1 MSLLPGFAGPG
12 ICFPQQRALRRWM
25 WQQKGFLETVCHT
38 MAELCLL
45 FKTAEAS
52 HRSPS
57 EVGQITEAG
66 PLSITLS
73 RLLISLQGCKH
84 VLDELLVPNSQSVKG
99 QSNLEDAWPLVITPA
114 MQKVLADNFAT
125 VKSTECAIKELCE
138 RLDTSR
144 IPGLS
149 TLQHLLIKGQE
160 LSEKFEELVMSL
172 DKVETSEKGGAA
184 GLVSFTEHYEKT
196 VLEVLL
202 AVQDLRMNTT
212 NNTVENSV
220 PSSEEGQIELMGTI
234 QDIDHSISKKMVAL
248 RFGKI
253 CDSIMRTILAGI

>member
-1 MSLLPGFAGPG
+1 MPLLPGFAGLG

-52 HRSPS
+52 QRSPS

-66 PLSITLS
+66 PLSITFS
-73 RLLISLQGCKH
+73 GLLISLQGCKN
-84 VLDELLVPNSQSVKG
+84 VLDELLVPNSESVKG
-99 QSNLEDAWPLVITPA
+99 QRNLEDVWPLVITPA
-114 MQKVLADNFAT
+114 MQKVLVDNFAT
-125 VKSTECAIKELCE
+125 VKSTQHAIKDLCE
-138 RLDTSR
+138 RLDMSR
-144 IPGLS
+144 IPGLN
-149 TLQHLLIKGQE
+149 TLHHLLIKGQE
-160 LSEKFEELVMSL
+160 LSGEFEESIMSL
-172 DKVETSEKGGAA
+172 DNVETSEKRGATC
-184 GLVSFTEHYEKT
+184 LVSFTEHYEKT
-196 VLEVLL
+196 VSEVLL

-212 NNTVENSV
+212 NNNVENSV
-220 PSSEEGQIELMGTI
+220 PSSEEGKVEVMGTI

-253 CDSIMRTILAGI
+253 CDSIMRTILAGT

>member
-1 MSLLPGFAGPG
+1 
-12 ICFPQQRALRRWM
+12 
-25 WQQKGFLETVCHT
+25 

-52 HRSPS
+52 QRSPS

-84 VLDELLVPNSQSVKG
+84 ALDELLVPNSQSVKG
-99 QSNLEDAWPLVITPA
+99 QSNLQDAWPLVITPA
-114 MQKVLADNFAT
+114 MQKVLADNFAA

-138 RLDTSR
+138 HLDRSR

-160 LSEKFEELVMSL
+160 LSEKFEELIMSL

-196 VLEVLL
+196 VSEVLL

-212 NNTVENSV
+212 NNNVGNSV
-220 PSSEEGQIELMGTI
+220 SSSEEGQIELMGTI

-253 CDSIMRTILAGI
+253 CDSIMRTILAGM